1 MALSGDR
8 RKYKRVPLHWPVR
21 LFRQSGKLLVEVVE
35 GTTENLSTEGL
46 YCITR
51 ERFRTGER
59 LQCEIIVPGQSLG
72 SSESSIR
79 LQCHITVKRV
89 EHVHRGFGLGCH
101 IEDYSLTMPQP

>member
-1 MALSGDR
+1 MQ
-8 RKYKRVPLHWPVR
+8 WPMR
-21 LFRQSGKLLVEVVE
+21 LFGQTGEPPVES
-35 GTTENLSTEGL
+35 TTENLSSEGL
-46 YCITR
+46 YCVTE

-89 EHVHRGFGLGCH
+89 EHVPRGLGLGCH
-101 IEDYSLTMPQP
+101 IEDYSLTRSQPAI